1 MIRSLGG
8 FLILRAVLA
17 IAGLILLL
25 LFLNALIR
33 LLNDLRSSQ
42 CLGWYSLSIQ
52 RVALITDSILQLQL

>member
-1 MIRSLGG
+1 MIRSLVG

-25 LFLNALIR
+25 LLLNALIR